1 VSVVLR
7 CQSGTETRANH
18 NLASFTCWATPA
30 VQQLDETLGFF
41 GASVGPLAV
50 DIMWAVDRAHNQL
63 WRASS
68 IKGER

>member
-1 VSVVLR
+1 M
-7 CQSGTETRANH
+7 
-18 NLASFTCWATPA
+18 
-30 VQQLDETLGFF
+30 QQLDETLGFF